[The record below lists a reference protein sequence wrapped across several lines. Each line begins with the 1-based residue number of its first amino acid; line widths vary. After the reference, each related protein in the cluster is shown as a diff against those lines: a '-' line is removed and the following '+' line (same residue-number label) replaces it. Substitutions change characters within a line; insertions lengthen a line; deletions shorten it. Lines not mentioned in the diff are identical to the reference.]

1 MMHKGML
8 WIATAALMGSLAL
21 MTPASAQDSA
31 MQGFTINAGIFY
43 PSKKSVRQAP

>member
-8 WIATAALMGSLAL
+8 WIATAALTGSLAL

-31 MQGFTINAGIFY
+31 LQGFTIN
-43 PSKKSVRQAP
+43 